1 MVQPPVP
8 DNFEPAATIWTNAG
22 ITTTAINGIIS
33 ISRNRVKVI
42 CRVLTAAH
50 DLPDRPTFFG
60 ELLARSKSPHPTLP
74 HNKRAKALQT
84 CGNKGSDVLE
94 SGDV

>member
-60 ELLARSKSPHPTLP
+60 ELLARAFK
-74 HNKRAKALQT
+74 QT
-84 CGNKGSDVLE
+84 VLAEHLMSSLVKGK
-94 SGDV
+94 